1 MINHSRPLWICIML
15 SFGLFSG
22 IGAHAQKIPNADSL
36 LNIVSRPVHDTIRS
50 EVLSKLSVIARLKS
64 DFERADSLSAEAIKA
79 AEKAGS
85 VKLEAESRINIGQT
99 ALKRGDFRKVLQMRP
114 EIEVLLKK
122 GGTERQWGN
131 LETLMANAQSKLGN
145 LSAALEG
152 HQNARAHFEKAKDKK
167 GVKAAMNNTAIVYA
181 KQKRHDEALEMFKEI
196 CRLDLNNGDT
206 LGLAHDL
213 RNQALCLIEMKRQI
227 ESLPILDSA
236 LAIFTRYKD
245 QSGMA
250 ETNGAI
256 GVIYYETGQYD
267 KAHPYFE
274 DEVRIYCALGKK
286 HDLGGGHINLGR
298 NAIKL
303 RKLDLAEKNIKT
315 GLDLVKE
322 LGHKEYI
329 SIGYLSLAQLDS
341 ARNNMGSAFE
351 HFKLYKLYEDSILN
365 QTTTEQLAEMDAR
378 FESERKEK
386 EIQLLSKDSEIQQK
400 EIAKQKLVRNG
411 FMGGFVLMLAFAA
424 IFFVQRNRIKKEKDR
439 SEELLLNILPYE
451 TAQELKTKGTA
462 DAQHI
467 DEVTVLFT
475 DFKGFTQLSEK
486 LSPKELVAEINDCFS
501 EFDRICER
509 HGIEKIK
516 TIGDAYMA
524 AGGLPTA
531 NHTHAVDVVKAACE
545 IRDFMHRRYTSVANQ
560 LSVENRFQVRIGVH
574 TGPVVAGIVGLKK
587 FQYDIWGDTV
597 NTANR
602 METSGEVGMVNIS
615 HSTYELVKD
624 KFNCTYRGE
633 VEAKG
638 KGMLKMYF
646 VA

>member
-1 MINHSRPLWICIML
+1 M
-15 SFGLFSG
+15 
-22 IGAHAQKIPNADSL
+22 
-36 LNIVSRPVHDTIRS
+36 
-50 EVLSKLSVIARLKS
+50 
-64 DFERADSLSAEAIKA
+64 
-79 AEKAGS
+79 
-85 VKLEAESRINIGQT
+85 
-99 ALKRGDFRKVLQMRP
+99 
-114 EIEVLLKK
+114 
-122 GGTERQWGN
+122 
-131 LETLMANAQSKLGN
+131 
-145 LSAALEG
+145 
-152 HQNARAHFEKAKDKK
+152 
-167 GVKAAMNNTAIVYA
+167 
-181 KQKRHDEALEMFKEI
+181 
-196 CRLDLNNGDT
+196 
-206 LGLAHDL
+206 
-213 RNQALCLIEMKRQI
+213 
-227 ESLPILDSA
+227 
-236 LAIFTRYKD
+236 
-245 QSGMA
+245 
-250 ETNGAI
+250 
-256 GVIYYETGQYD
+256 
-267 KAHPYFE
+267 
-274 DEVRIYCALGKK
+274 
-286 HDLGGGHINLGR
+286 
-298 NAIKL
+298 
-303 RKLDLAEKNIKT
+303 
-315 GLDLVKE
+315 
-322 LGHKEYI
+322 
-329 SIGYLSLAQLDS
+329 
-341 ARNNMGSAFE
+341 
-351 HFKLYKLYEDSILN
+351 YKLYEDSILN
-365 QTTTEQLAEMDAR
+365 ETTTEQLAEMDAR
-378 FESERKEK
+378 FESERKEQ
-386 EIQLLSKDSEIQQK
+386 EIELLNKDSQIQQK

-411 FMGGFVLMLAFAA
+411 FVGGFALMLAFAA
-424 IFFVQRNRIKKEKDR
+424 IFFVQRNRIQKEKDR

-545 IRDFMHRRYTSVANQ
+545 IRDFMNRRYNSVANQ

-615 HSTYELVKD
+615 QSTYELVKD
-624 KFNCTYRGE
+624 RFSCTYRGE

>member
-1 MINHSRPLWICIML
+1 MHHPSILRFCLLTVLGLML
-15 SFGLFSG
+15 SQTSQ
-22 IGAHAQKIPNADSL
+22 AQKIPNADSL
-36 LNIVSRPVHDTIRS
+36 LNIISRPVHDTVRA
-50 EVLSKLSVIARLKS
+50 EVLSKLSVIARMKS
-64 DFERADSLSAEAIKA
+64 QFDRADSLSMLAIEAA
-79 AEKAGS
+79 VRAGS
-85 VKLEAESRINIGQT
+85 AKFEAESRINLGHT
-99 ALKRGDFRKVLQMRP
+99 AQKRGEFRRALAMHA
-114 EIEVLLKK
+114 EIEALLKK

-131 LETLMANAQSKLGN
+131 LETLMGNCHSKLGN
-145 LSAALEG
+145 LSAALEC
-152 HQNARAHFEKAKDKK
+152 HQKSLSHFEKSNDKRGIK
-167 GVKAAMNNTAIVYA
+167 SSMNNIAIVYA
-181 KQKRHDEALEMFKEI
+181 NQKRLEKALEIFKGI
-196 CRLDLNNGDT
+196 TAFDLAAKDT
-206 LGLAHDL
+206 FALASDL
-213 RNQALCLIEMKRQI
+213 RNEALCLIEMKRQT
-227 ESLPILDSA
+227 EALPLLDSA
-236 LAIFTRYKD
+236 RTLYARNGNLA
-245 QSGMA
+245 GVA
-250 ETNGAI
+250 ESNGAI
-256 GVIYYETGQYD
+256 GVVLYETGNYE
-267 KAHPYFE
+267 KAHPHFE
-274 DEVRIYCALGKK
+274 EEIRVYTQLGKK
-286 HDLGGGHINLGR
+286 HDLGGGYINLGR
-298 NAIKL
+298 NAIRL
-303 RKLDLAEKNIKT
+303 RRFDVAEKSIRQ
-315 GLDLVKE
+315 GLEIVRS

-329 SIGYLSLAQLDS
+329 SIGYLSLARLDS
-341 ARNNMGSAFE
+341 ARNNLRSAFE
-351 HFKLYKLYEDSILN
+351 HFKMYKLYEDSILN
-365 QTTTEQLAEMDAR
+365 ETTTEQLAEMDAR
-378 FESERKEK
+378 FESERKEQ
-386 EIQLLSKDSEIQQK
+386 EIELLNKDSQIQQK

-411 FMGGFVLMLAFAA
+411 FVGGFALMLAFAA
-424 IFFVQRNRIKKEKDR
+424 IFFVQRNRIQKEKDR

-545 IRDFMHRRYTSVANQ
+545 IRDFMNRRYNSVANQ

-615 HSTYELVKD
+615 QSTYELVKD
-624 KFNCTYRGE
+624 RFSCTYRGE

>member
-1 MINHSRPLWICIML
+1 M
-15 SFGLFSG
+15 
-22 IGAHAQKIPNADSL
+22 
-36 LNIVSRPVHDTIRS
+36 
-50 EVLSKLSVIARLKS
+50 KS
-64 DFERADSLSAEAIKA
+64 QFDRADSLSMLAIEAA
-79 AEKAGS
+79 VRAGS
-85 VKLEAESRINIGQT
+85 AKFEAESRINLGHT
-99 ALKRGDFRKVLQMRP
+99 AQKRGEFRRALAMHA
-114 EIEVLLKK
+114 EIEALLKK

-131 LETLMANAQSKLGN
+131 LETLMGNCHSKLGN
-145 LSAALEG
+145 LSAALEC
-152 HQNARAHFEKAKDKK
+152 HQKSLSHFEKSNDKRGIK
-167 GVKAAMNNTAIVYA
+167 SSMNNIAIVYA
-181 KQKRHDEALEMFKEI
+181 NQKRLEKALEIFKGI
-196 CRLDLNNGDT
+196 TAFDLAAKDT
-206 LGLAHDL
+206 FALASDL
-213 RNQALCLIEMKRQI
+213 RNEALCLIEMKRQT
-227 ESLPILDSA
+227 EALPLLDSA
-236 LAIFTRYKD
+236 RTLYARNGNLA
-245 QSGMA
+245 GVA
-250 ETNGAI
+250 ESNGAI
-256 GVIYYETGQYD
+256 GVVLYETGNYE
-267 KAHPYFE
+267 KAHPHFE
-274 DEVRIYCALGKK
+274 EEIRVYTQLGKK
-286 HDLGGGHINLGR
+286 HDLGGGYINLGR
-298 NAIKL
+298 NAIRL
-303 RKLDLAEKNIKT
+303 RRFDVAEKSIRQ
-315 GLDLVKE
+315 GLEIVRS

-341 ARNNMGSAFE
+341 ARNNLRSAFE
-351 HFKLYKLYEDSILN
+351 HFKMYKLYEDSILN
-365 QTTTEQLAEMDAR
+365 ETTTEQLAEMDAR
-378 FESERKEK
+378 FESERKEQ
-386 EIQLLSKDSEIQQK
+386 EIELLNKDSQIQQK

-411 FMGGFVLMLAFAA
+411 FVGGFALMLAFAA
-424 IFFVQRNRIKKEKDR
+424 IFFVQRNRIQKEKDR

-545 IRDFMHRRYTSVANQ
+545 IRDFMNRRYNSVANQ

-615 HSTYELVKD
+615 QSTYELVKD
-624 KFNCTYRGE
+624 RFSCTYRGE

>member
-1 MINHSRPLWICIML
+1 MHHPSILRFCLLTVLGFML
-15 SFGLFSG
+15 NQ
-22 IGAHAQKIPNADSL
+22 AVQAQKIPNADSL
-36 LNIVSRPVHDTIRS
+36 LNIISRPVHDTVRS
-50 EVLSKLSVIARLKS
+50 EVLGKLSVIARIKS
-64 DFERADSLSAEAIKA
+64 QYDRADSLSQLAIEAAKR
-79 AEKAGS
+79 AGS
-85 VKLEAESRINIGQT
+85 VKFEAESMINLGHT
-99 ALKRGDFRKVLQMRP
+99 AQKRGEFRKALAMRP
-114 EIEVLLKK
+114 EIEALLKK

-131 LETLMANAQSKLGN
+131 LETLMGNCHSKLGN
-145 LSAALEG
+145 LSAALEC
-152 HQNARAHFEKAKDKK
+152 HQKSLTHFEKINDKK
-167 GVKAAMNNTAIVYA
+167 GIKSSMNNTAIVYA
-181 KQKRHDEALEMFKEI
+181 NQKRLDKALEIFKNI
-196 CRLDLNNGDT
+196 SAFDIAANDT
-206 LGLAHDL
+206 FALASDV
-213 RNQALCLIEMKRQI
+213 RNEALCLIDMKRQA
-227 ESLPILDSA
+227 EALPLLDSA
-236 LAIFTRYKD
+236 LAIFTRFENLA
-245 QSGMA
+245 GMA
-250 ETNGAI
+250 ETSGAI
-256 GVIYYETGQYD
+256 GIIHYETGNYE

-274 DEVRIYCALGKK
+274 EEIRIYTQLGKK
-286 HDLGGGHINLGR
+286 HNLGGGHINLGR

-303 RKLDLAEKNIKT
+303 RKFDLAEKNIKQ
-315 GLDLVKE
+315 GLDMVKS

-341 ARNNMGSAFE
+341 ARNNLKSAFE
-351 HFKLYKLYEDSILN
+351 NFKLYKLYQDSILN

-378 FESERKEK
+378 FESARKEQ
-386 EIQLLSKDSEIQQK
+386 EIAILNKDSEIQQK

-411 FMGGFVLMLAFAA
+411 FVGAFALMLAFAA
-424 IFFVQRNRIKKEKDR
+424 IFLVQRNRIKKEKDR

-545 IRDFMHRRYTSVANQ
+545 IRDFMHRRYNSVANQ

-615 HSTYELVKD
+615 QSTYELVKD
-624 KFNCTYRGE
+624 RFNCTYRGE

>member
-1 MINHSRPLWICIML
+1 MHHPSILRFCLLTVLGLML
-15 SFGLFSG
+15 SQTSQ
-22 IGAHAQKIPNADSL
+22 AQKIPNADSL
-36 LNIVSRPVHDTIRS
+36 LNIISRPVHDTVRA
-50 EVLSKLSVIARLKS
+50 EVLSKLSVIARMKS
-64 DFERADSLSAEAIKA
+64 QFDRADSLSMLAIEAA
-79 AEKAGS
+79 VRAGS
-85 VKLEAESRINIGQT
+85 AKFEAESRINLGHT
-99 ALKRGDFRKVLQMRP
+99 AQKRGEFRRALAMHA
-114 EIEVLLKK
+114 EIEALLKK

-131 LETLMANAQSKLGN
+131 LETLMGNCHSKLGN
-145 LSAALEG
+145 LSAALEC
-152 HQNARAHFEKAKDKK
+152 HQKSLSHFEKSNDKRGIK
-167 GVKAAMNNTAIVYA
+167 SSMNNIAIVYA
-181 KQKRHDEALEMFKEI
+181 NQKRLEKALEIFKGI
-196 CRLDLNNGDT
+196 TAFDLAAKDT
-206 LGLAHDL
+206 FALASDL
-213 RNQALCLIEMKRQI
+213 RNEALCLIEMKRQT
-227 ESLPILDSA
+227 EALPLLDSA
-236 LAIFTRYKD
+236 RTLYARNGNLA
-245 QSGMA
+245 GVA
-250 ETNGAI
+250 ESNGAI
-256 GVIYYETGQYD
+256 GVVLYETGNYE
-267 KAHPYFE
+267 KAHPHFE
-274 DEVRIYCALGKK
+274 EEIRVYTQLGKK
-286 HDLGGGHINLGR
+286 HDLGGGYINLGR
-298 NAIKL
+298 NAIRL
-303 RKLDLAEKNIKT
+303 RRFDVAEKSIRQ
-315 GLDLVKE
+315 GLEIVRP

-341 ARNNMGSAFE
+341 ARNNLRSAFE
-351 HFKLYKLYEDSILN
+351 HFKMYKLYEDSILN
-365 QTTTEQLAEMDAR
+365 ETTTEQLAEMDAR
-378 FESERKEK
+378 FESERKEQ
-386 EIQLLSKDSEIQQK
+386 EIELLNKDSQIQQK

-411 FMGGFVLMLAFAA
+411 FVGGFALMLAFAA
-424 IFFVQRNRIKKEKDR
+424 IFFVQRNRIQKEKDR

-545 IRDFMHRRYTSVANQ
+545 IRDFMNRRYNSVANQ

-615 HSTYELVKD
+615 QSTYELVKD
-624 KFNCTYRGE
+624 RFSCTYRGE